1 MSGKEKNTFSSIL
14 EVVRNAII
22 GYKSVFGEPV
32 SLADVAKI
40 ARVEPITLISNN
52 LVGVKE
58 LPDILSGILNIYATY
73 YLQAINILSAELV
86 DIRIL
91 KILDKTNPDRDL
103 KTLLASGYVGYE
115 SFDKESF
122 KTLSLEGMKYRL
134 PMTKKKV
141 ALEDITDS
149 IFDTDTYLPEES
161 LGTSVKKLETFE
173 RLGSA
178 VGKVLEVKFRVPS
191 GKGFEETSITTV
203 IKLDTM
209 IIPSDVIRTI
219 ITSNDEEITL
229 GNRFKQAIYGRINFI
244 KDFILASD
252 LIKAHKRMMIKDPTG
267 YYADMLKRI
276 NKSRIYSVLSGS
288 PSLAGISSIIV
299 ISNEDEA
306 EIQKKIGG
314 KLTNKLTREI
324 FFENTNA
331 MLGVVVDKEWERVT
345 VYVRDIDGFS
355 QDSFAGFKQLGGN
368 ANNEQLMDMLKAFT
382 MGNPITI

>member
-1 MSGKEKNTFSSIL
+1 
-14 EVVRNAII
+14 
-22 GYKSVFGEPV
+22 
-32 SLADVAKI
+32 
-40 ARVEPITLISNN
+40 
-52 LVGVKE
+52 
-58 LPDILSGILNIYATY
+58 
-73 YLQAINILSAELV
+73 
-86 DIRIL
+86 
-91 KILDKTNPDRDL
+91 
-103 KTLLASGYVGYE
+103 
-115 SFDKESF
+115 
-122 KTLSLEGMKYRL
+122 
-134 PMTKKKV
+134 
-141 ALEDITDS
+141 
-149 IFDTDTYLPEES
+149 
-161 LGTSVKKLETFE
+161 
-173 RLGSA
+173 
-178 VGKVLEVKFRVPS
+178 
-191 GKGFEETSITTV
+191 
-203 IKLDTM
+203 
-209 IIPSDVIRTI
+209 VIRTI

-355 QDSFAGFKQLGGN
+355 QDSFASFKELGRN

>member
-14 EVVRNAII
+14 EVVRNTII

-52 LVGVKE
+52 LIGVKE

-73 YLQAINILSAELV
+73 YLQAVNILSAELV

-134 PMTKKKV
+134 PMSKKSIAVEGV
-141 ALEDITDS
+141 ADS
-149 IFDTDTYLPEES
+149 IFDNDTYLPEES

-191 GKGFEETSITTV
+191 GNGFEETSITTV

-355 QDSFAGFKQLGGN
+355 QDSFANFKELGRN